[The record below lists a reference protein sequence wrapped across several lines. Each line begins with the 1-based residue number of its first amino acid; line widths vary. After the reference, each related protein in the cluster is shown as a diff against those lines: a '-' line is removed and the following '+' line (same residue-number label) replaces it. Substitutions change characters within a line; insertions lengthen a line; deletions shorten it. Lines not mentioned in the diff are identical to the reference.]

1 MRILMHNMLVCNVR
15 ACRETIGTETSPC
28 KSNTSSLKIIAY
40 KDDGIVIAETVYSKA
55 FILHVMDSIDYA
67 VLCQATRDLSHPEVP
82 VLMEPLPSDWRDQ
95 DLLLRRIHRVIFDV
109 NIVEGELVCSHC
121 ERSYP
126 ITNAVPNMTL
136 EDDEL

>member
-1 MRILMHNMLVCNVR
+1 MLLCNVR
-15 ACRETIGTETSPC
+15 ACRETIGSDISECNSGN
-28 KSNTSSLKIIAY
+28 SILKIMASE
-40 KDDGIVIAETVYSKA
+40 DDSVVIAETVYSKA
-55 FILHVMDSIDYA
+55 FILHVMDSIDYKA
-67 VLCQATRDLSHPEVP
+67 LCQATRDLSHPDVP

-109 NIVEGELVCSHC
+109 NVVEGELVCSHC

-126 ITNAVPNMTL
+126 ITNAVPNMML